1 MSTPLTPMLEQ
12 YHRIKNENRDAVL
25 MFRMGD
31 FYEMFFD
38 DAMVASR
45 VLEIALTARG
55 RGTGNEA
62 PMCGVPHHAVDS
74 YISRLIA
81 SGLKVAVCDQ
91 VSEPGPGKGL
101 VRREVVRVVSP
112 GTLADPS
119 ALDARD
125 NLYIACLLPE
135 QGKIGAAY
143 IDLSTGDFR
152 VAEITGPDPWEQV
165 AIQLSFFRPRE
176 ILHPEGMEADTALSA
191 PGVPGTTGVSGLARV
206 SGSAGVPGSAG
217 AVLNPLPVWAFGR
230 DAAFRLMTE
239 QMATLTL
246 AGFGCQ
252 EMDLAVRAGGALL
265 HHLRN
270 TQRSSLAHIHRVAVH
285 RTGEHM
291 VLDAATLRTLEVSR
305 SLGTGTRA
313 GSLLSI
319 LDRTLT
325 PMGARRIQTWLTSPP
340 LSPATIERRLD
351 AVGELAA
358 DGPGR
363 DRVRALLSPI
373 RDIERL
379 LSRATLGTAN
389 ARDLLSLRA
398 SLAPL
403 PGLASVAATFASALL
418 NGRPGPLLSAD
429 TDGPPRAFDPLED
442 LHALLESAIHDEPPV
457 SINEGGLIRDGFDA
471 ELDDLRAVSRDGKS
485 YIAGIESR
493 ERARTGIST
502 LKVRYNKV
510 FGYYIEV
517 SRSNLPMVPSD
528 YERRQTLVGAERFV
542 TPELKQYEE
551 KVLTAQ
557 ERMGSLENEL
567 FRRVRDK
574 VAGEAVRLK
583 TTTDRLADLDT
594 LASLAEVAVLN
605 AYTRPV
611 ITGQTRTSITGGRH
625 PVVEALGTDERF
637 VPNDLTAGGEAPP
650 ILIVTGPNMGGKST
664 YLRQTALITL
674 MAQAGSFVPAGHAEI
689 GIVDRIFS
697 RIGSSDNLAGGQS
710 TFMVE
715 MQETANILNN
725 VTPRSLVLL
734 DEVGRGTSTF
744 DGLSLAWAIVEHLHE
759 APGGPPRV
767 LFATHYHELTELAL
781 TMSGIRN
788 LTVSVKESGQDVVFM
803 RKIIEGAADRSYG
816 IQVARLAGL
825 PRQVIG
831 RAREILA
838 NLENDELG
846 RDGMPKLARHGQGG
860 TTKGSGVPGQLPLF
874 GAPADPAETA
884 AAAEIRA
891 LDTEHLTPF
900 QALEI
905 LHRLRTRLTE

>member
-1 MSTPLTPMLEQ
+1 MLEQ
-12 YHRIKNENRDAVL
+12 YHRIKNENRDAIL

-38 DAMVASR
+38 DAMLASR
-45 VLEIALTARG
+45 ILEIALTARG

-74 YISRLIA
+74 YIARLIA
-81 SGLKVAVCDQ
+81 TGLKVAVCDQ
-91 VSEPGPGKGL
+91 VSEPGAGKGL

-112 GTLADPS
+112 GTLTDPA
-119 ALDARD
+119 ALDAKD
-125 NLYIACLLPE
+125 NLYIACLLPD

-152 VAEITGPDPWEQV
+152 VAEFAGPSAWEQV
-165 AIQLSFFRPRE
+165 SLQMMFFRPRE
-176 ILHPEGMEADTALSA
+176 ILHPEETDAGPALASVA
-191 PGVPGTTGVSGLARV
+191 
-206 SGSAGVPGSAG
+206 AG
-217 AVLNPLPVWAFGR
+217 AVLNPLPGWAFGR
-230 DAAFRLMTE
+230 DAAYRLMTQ
-239 QMATLTL
+239 QMGTASL

-252 EMDLAVRAGGALL
+252 EMDHAVRAGGALL

-270 TQRSSLAHIHRVAVH
+270 TQRSSLVHIHGVTVQQ
-285 RTGEHM
+285 TSEQM
-291 VLDAATLRTLEVSR
+291 VMDSATLRTLEVIR
-305 SLGTGTRA
+305 SLNTGTRA

-319 LDRTLT
+319 LDRTVT
-325 PMGARRIQTWLTSPP
+325 PMGARRMQSWLISPP
-340 LSPATIERRLD
+340 LRPATIELRLD
-351 AVGELAA
+351 AVGELVA

-363 DRVRALLSPI
+363 DRTRSMLKPI

-379 LSRATLGTAN
+379 LSRVTLGTAN
-389 ARDLLSLRA
+389 ARDLLSLRE

-403 PGLASVAATFASALL
+403 PALSTLATEFESPLL

-429 TDGPPRAFDPLED
+429 TDGPPMAFDPLVD
-442 LHALLESAIHDEPPV
+442 LHALLARAIHDEPAAT
-457 SINEGGLIRDGFDA
+457 IHEGGLIRDGFDP
-471 ELDDLRAVSRDGKS
+471 ELDDLRAISRDGKS
-485 YIAGIESR
+485 YIAGIEAR
-493 ERARTGIST
+493 ERARTGISS

-517 SRSNLPMVPSD
+517 SRSNLPMVPAD
-528 YERRQTLVGAERFV
+528 FERRQTLVGAERFV

-557 ERMGSLENEL
+557 ERIGSLENEL
-567 FRRVRDK
+567 FRRVRDQ

-583 TTTDRLADLDT
+583 ATASRLADLDT
-594 LASLAEVAVLN
+594 LASLAEVAVCR

-611 ITGQTRTSITGGRH
+611 ITEEPRTAITGGRH
-625 PVVEALGTDERF
+625 PVVEALSTEERF
-637 VPNDLTAGGEAPP
+637 VPNDLAAGGDSAP

-664 YLRQTALITL
+664 FLRQTALITL
-674 MAQAGSFVPAGHAEI
+674 MAQIGSFVPVERAEI

-725 VTPRSLVLL
+725 VTRRSLVLL

-759 APGGPPRV
+759 APGGAPRV

-788 LTVSVKESGQDVVFM
+788 LTVSVKESGQDVIFL
-803 RKIIEGAADRSYG
+803 RKIIEGSADRSYG

-825 PRQVIG
+825 PRPVIG

-838 NLENDELG
+838 NLENNELG
-846 RDGMPKLARHGQGG
+846 RDGMPKLARHRPGAATAGPATG
-860 TTKGSGVPGQLPLF
+860 GQLPLF
-874 GAPADPAETA
+874 GSPADPAETE
-884 AAAEIRA
+884 AAAEIRS
-891 LDTEHLTPF
+891 LDTDQMTPIE
-900 QALEI
+900 ALQI
-905 LHRLRTRLTE
+905 LHRLRSRLTD